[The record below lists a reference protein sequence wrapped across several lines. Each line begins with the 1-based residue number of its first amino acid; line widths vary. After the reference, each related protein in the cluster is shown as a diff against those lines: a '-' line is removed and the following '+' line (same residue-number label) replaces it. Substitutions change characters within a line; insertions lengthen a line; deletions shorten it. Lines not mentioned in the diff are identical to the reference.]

1 MDLNFSNEI
10 YESIRHLE
18 ISLAFIL
25 FQEFFNLE
33 REFVSI
39 TENPLNK
46 GTVVFATVSFKGSIS
61 QHPFSQFIID
71 WGCS

>member
-18 ISLAFIL
+18 ISLLHL
-25 FQEFFNLE
+25 FSSREFFHLE

-61 QHPFSQFIID
+61 
-71 WGCS
+71 

>member
-18 ISLAFIL
+18 YLLHL
-25 FQEFFNLE
+25 FSFREFFNLE

-39 TENPLNK
+39 TENPLKK

-71 WGCS
+71 WGYS

>member
-25 FQEFFNLE
+25 FQGILPFGEGI
-33 REFVSI
+33 SI
-39 TENPLNK
+39 
-46 GTVVFATVSFKGSIS
+46 
-61 QHPFSQFIID
+61 Q
-71 WGCS
+71 